1 MREQFVKDNFEDN
14 PGGMIIVDNTYESV
28 TPVDNK
34 PFLINDSQIGYI
46 KNTLYVYFGT
56 NEHIL
61 MNQYT
66 EDMGGLYG
74 DGKGR

>member
-1 MREQFVKDNFEDN
+1 MGKFSGFFPDWGKSFRK
-14 PGGMIIVDNTYESV
+14 TV
-28 TPVDNK
+28 TDEETGC
-34 PFLINDSQIGYI
+34 LINISGKIQ
-46 KNTLYVYFGT
+46 
-56 NEHIL
+56 